1 MKKHS
6 IGNFEII
13 EYTGCIFV
21 IKNILDTSFCKT
33 FINYIDSCKTY
44 ELDYGEEE
52 NVKGYQ
58 VELFKS
64 HIDINNAKQKLI
76 YKFITD
82 VLINIYIKCIVN
94 IMLKIKS
101 EIFGAELP
109 KFDSI
114 LIRKIT
120 DATKIH
126 YDGILNGDE
135 IRCLTCIMAL
145 NDDYENGRIYFE
157 EQNVNFK
164 LDRGDVLL
172 FPPYWTH
179 NHSVEKPLNNYRYTI
194 TFWFHDYISKKGYI
208 LGPNTFPV

>member
-6 IGNFEII
+6 VGNFEII
-13 EYTGCIFV
+13 EYTGSIFV
-21 IKNILDTSFCKT
+21 IKNLLDTSFCKT

-44 ELDYGEEE
+44 EIDYGEEE

-58 VELFKS
+58 AELFIS
-64 HIDINNAKQKLI
+64 HIDIKNAKQKLI
-76 YKFITD
+76 YKFIAD

-94 IMLKIKS
+94 IMLKLQCDIFGS
-101 EIFGAELP
+101 EIP
-109 KFDSI
+109 KFDNI

-120 DATKIH
+120 GETRIH
-126 YDGILNGDE
+126 YDGIIKNNE
-135 IRCLTCIMAL
+135 IRCLSCIMAL

-157 EQNVNFK
+157 NQNINLK

-179 NHSVEKPLNNYRYTI
+179 LHSVEKPLNNYRYTI
-194 TFWFHDYISKKGYI
+194 KLGFLDYISKEGYI